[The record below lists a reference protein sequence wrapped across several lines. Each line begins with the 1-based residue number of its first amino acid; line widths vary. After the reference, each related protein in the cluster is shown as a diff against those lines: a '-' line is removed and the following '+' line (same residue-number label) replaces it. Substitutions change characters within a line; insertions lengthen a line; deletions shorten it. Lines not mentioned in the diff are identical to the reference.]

1 MNNRIEY
8 RPYEWVPKDFSLK
21 GTDEKIY
28 TLEQFRGSKG
38 LVVMFICNHCP
49 YVKAISNQL
58 VVDMKALEGNG
69 ISSIAIMSNDV
80 INYPDDSFE
89 NMKKF
94 SERNNFNFPYVID
107 ETQIVAKDFM
117 ALCTPDFFGFDA
129 GLKLQYRG
137 RLNSVGKNQKSNK
150 TKNELVDAMLS
161 ICKKGIRPEEQFP
174 SIGCSIKWKK

>member
-8 RPYEWVPKDFSLK
+8 RPYEWIPNDFSLK
-21 GTDEKIY
+21 GIDKKTY

-49 YVKAISNQL
+49 YVKAITNQL

-94 SERNNFNFPYVID
+94 SERNKF
-107 ETQIVAKDFM
+107 
-117 ALCTPDFFGFDA
+117 
-129 GLKLQYRG
+129 
-137 RLNSVGKNQKSNK
+137 
-150 TKNELVDAMLS
+150 
-161 ICKKGIRPEEQFP
+161 
-174 SIGCSIKWKK
+174 